1 MKKIEKIKPNKRYI
15 KKIENQKAMPH
26 INQPNSNAS
35 IHSNSSSRN
44 TSSTSLNQL
53 VSNNN
58 NNNNNNNNG
67 NNSGNNGNNGNGTNS
82 GSTSQL
88 HALMPTRHD
97 SIVKMLSTPPPDNNN
112 NTNEGSNI
120 TNEGSSATNEGS
132 NITNGESD
140 TAHFVYGSYDTNMID
155 SNDAN
160 IGNVNN
166 DNSNNTLSPLEKL
179 HISKESHHMM
189 RPSLSNSS
197 ISSNSSLEDTAFNQL
212 VNLTEEQKKKEKLVL
227 KVHKK
232 SWQHIKLSSLI
243 EPNKLITINGQENS
257 VEMAFNKLIEYNLT
271 SIPVENFPGD
281 MNCLTFD
288 YNDLNSYLLL
298 VLNKIKVNDMQIMKD
313 CQSGKPVA
321 VGEIIK
327 LTPKNPFYKL
337 PECENLSAAMSILGT
352 GVHRIA
358 ITDLKQSQI
367 KGILSQ
373 RRLIKYLWEN
383 ARKFDNFENLLNM
396 SLKDLKIG
404 VFGLETQHYKRK
416 INPITGTTIHQSRV
430 ISINGDE
437 PLINALY
444 KMHEESISSI
454 AVIDNSTMLLGN
466 ISVTDVKHVTRTSQ
480 FPLLHNTCR
489 HFISVILN
497 SRGLEMGGKDSFPI
511 FHVYPNSSLARTMA
525 KIVATKSHRLWI
537 VEPPN
542 NQFQSSPIQA
552 PSASGNIHFPTHQ
565 HRNSLSSED
574 LSASATTSDFSNHH
588 LNDNYNNAGTSA
600 SASASASANTSAQ
613 SHHRNRSNAGMR
625 DSPLDSPLAKVP
637 SNGSTDSPLTQSPLT
652 QSPLTQ
658 SPLSTSINTI
668 STGTPVVPTSSNNL
682 PMTTSASAGEGLGIG
697 AGKLIGVV
705 SLSDILGLFV
715 RNELNSLVDPQTAR
729 RQRSIASSHERL

>member
-1 MKKIEKIKPNKRYI
+1 
-15 KKIENQKAMPH
+15 MPY
-26 INQPNSNAS
+26 INQSNSNAS
-35 IHSNSSSRN
+35 IHSNASSRHASN
-44 TSSTSLNQL
+44 TSLNQL
-53 VSNNN
+53 TS
-58 NNNNNNNNG
+58 NNNG
-67 NNSGNNGNNGNGTNS
+67 NGQNSSVNS
-82 GSTSQL
+82 GSGTQL

-97 SIVKMLSTPPPDNNN
+97 SIVKMLSTPPPNEMNTAMNEVSGNLMSAASDINMVDN
-112 NTNEGSNI
+112 TGKSEALDSTSN
-120 TNEGSSATNEGS
+120 A
-132 NITNGESD
+132 D
-140 TAHFVYGSYDTNMID
+140 K
-155 SNDAN
+155 
-160 IGNVNN
+160 
-166 DNSNNTLSPLEKL
+166 NSNKNDSSILSPELVENL
-179 HISKESHHMM
+179 HISKNAHPMVQ
-189 RPSLSNSS
+189 PTLSNSS
-197 ISSNSSLEDTAFNQL
+197 ISSNSSIEDSAVFNQL
-212 VNLTEEQKKKEKLVL
+212 SHLTEEQQKKEKLVL

-232 SWQHIKLSSLI
+232 SWQHIKLSSLV

-257 VEMAFNKLIEYNLT
+257 VEMAFNKLIEHNLT
-271 SIPVENFPGD
+271 SIPVESFPGD

-327 LTPKNPFYKL
+327 LTPKNPFYKI

-358 ITDLKQSQI
+358 ITDLKQSKI
-367 KGILSQ
+367 EGILSQ
-373 RRLIKYLWEN
+373 RRLIKYLWDN

-404 VFGLETQHYKRK
+404 VFGLETPQYKKK
-416 INPITGTTIHQSRV
+416 INPITGTTMHQSRV

-542 NQFQSSPIQA
+542 QQFQSSPIQT
-552 PSASGNIHFPTHQ
+552 PSASGNIHFPAHQ

-574 LSASATTSDFSNHH
+574 LSGSTASSDFSNYSASYYH
-588 LNDNYNNAGTSA
+588 LNDNYSNA
-600 SASASASANTSAQ
+600 SASTQ
-613 SHHRNRSNAGMR
+613 SHHRRRSNAGVR

-637 SNGSTDSPLTQSPLT
+637 SNGSADYPLTQSPLT
-652 QSPLTQ
+652 QSPMTQSPMTQSPMTQ

-668 STGTPVVPTSSNNL
+668 NTGTPVVPTSSNN
-682 PMTTSASAGEGLGIG
+682 PPKTTSASAGEGLGIG

-729 RQRSIASSHERL
+729 RQRSIVSGYEKF